1 MTVEA
6 SLFEAVFEWAGL
18 KMVAVYTN
26 LLMATT
32 MAWAI
37 VSSDATQPATTSSIA
52 TSIAPRMLK
61 LIASSHVIFMTDDL
75 SIITLEVVL
84 ATSFMPI

>member
-1 MTVEA
+1 
-6 SLFEAVFEWAGL
+6 
-18 KMVAVYTN
+18 MVAVYTN
-26 LLMATT
+26 LIMATT

-37 VSSDATQPATTSSIA
+37 VSSDSTQLATTSSIA

>member
-1 MTVEA
+1 
-6 SLFEAVFEWAGL
+6 
-18 KMVAVYTN
+18 MVAVYTN
-26 LLMATT
+26 LIMATT

-37 VSSDATQPATTSSIA
+37 VSSDATQPATTLSAPTVMATTSSIA